1 MNEQITSAAN
11 RIKEALNLRGMKQ
24 VELSEKSGINRPS
37 ISCYVSGKYEPKQE
51 ALYKMGKALDV
62 SEMWLAGYDVPME
75 RPAYQKE
82 NDELIDLI
90 DKLQEDSD
98 LRGKVLKLSK
108 GELHVDSSDKILQY
122 YNKLNDLGKK
132 EATKRVKELTYIP
145 LYSNSEQ
152 NNMLNAAHS
161 LDNATDEEKANDENI
176 MNDENF

>member
-1 MNEQITSAAN
+1 
-11 RIKEALNLRGMKQ
+11 
-24 VELSEKSGINRPS
+24 
-37 ISCYVSGKYEPKQE
+37 
-51 ALYKMGKALDV
+51 
-62 SEMWLAGYDVPME
+62 MWLWGYDCSRE
-75 RPAYQKE
+75 RPVDQKE
-82 NDELIDLI
+82 SDELTDLI

-98 LRGKVLKLSK
+98 LRRKVLKLSK

-132 EATKRVKELTYIP
+132 EATKRVEELTYIP

-161 LDNATDEEKANDENI
+161 LDNATDEEKATDENI